1 VNEERQK
8 GLATVPPELQKK
20 LDELGEYL
28 VWRIGTNDNEDVLIV
43 RVGLASNTPRFNELS
58 NLRNAGDR
66 KIEELV
72 KAGQVRVE
80 WVE

>member
-1 VNEERQK
+1 MSEADKTPSEV
-8 GLATVPPELQKK
+8 LTPELREK
-20 LDELGEYL
+20 LGELGDYL
-28 VWRIGTNDNEDVLIV
+28 VWRIGTNETEDVLIV

-58 NLRNAGDR
+58 SLRNLGER

-72 KAGQVRVE
+72 KAGKVRVE

>member
-1 VNEERQK
+1 MNEERQEQPNS
-8 GLATVPPELQKK
+8 VPPELQKK

-28 VWRIGTNDNEDVLIV
+28 VWRIGTNESEDVLIV

-58 NLRNAGDR
+58 SLRNVGDR

>member
-8 GLATVPPELQKK
+8 DLAAIPPELQKK

-28 VWRIGTNDNEDVLIV
+28 VWRIGTNEREDTLIV

-58 NLRNAGDR
+58 SLRNVGER

-72 KAGQVRVE
+72 KAGKVRVE

>member
-1 VNEERQK
+1 MNEERQK

>member
-1 VNEERQK
+1 MSEQEQTSNGEMTAELK
-8 GLATVPPELQKK
+8 EKLA
-20 LDELGEYL
+20 ELGDYL
-28 VWRIGTNDNEDVLIV
+28 VWRIGANESEEVLIV

-58 NLRNAGDR
+58 SLRNLGER

-72 KAGQVRVE
+72 KAGKVRVE

>member
-1 VNEERQK
+1 MSEADKTPSEV
-8 GLATVPPELQKK
+8 LTPELREK
-20 LDELGEYL
+20 LGELGDYL
-28 VWRIGTNDNEDVLIV
+28 VWRIGTNETEDVLIV

-58 NLRNAGDR
+58 NLRNLGER

-72 KAGQVRVE
+72 KAGKVRVE

>member
-1 VNEERQK
+1 VSEADKTPSEV
-8 GLATVPPELQKK
+8 LTPELREK
-20 LDELGEYL
+20 LGELGDYL
-28 VWRIGTNDNEDVLIV
+28 VWRIGTNETEDVLIV

-58 NLRNAGDR
+58 NLRNLGER

-72 KAGQVRVE
+72 KAGKVRVE

>member
-1 VNEERQK
+1 MSEPQKSEQEE
-8 GLATVPPELQKK
+8 LPAELRSK
-20 LDELGEYL
+20 LEELGDYL
-28 VWRIGTNDNEDVLIV
+28 VWRIGTNSSEDVLIV

-58 NLRNAGDR
+58 SLRNVGER

-72 KAGQVRVE
+72 KEGRVRVE